1 MSGQMTRKRSAS
13 GPISS
18 RQLHQC
24 CGQPCSSTTGGPS
37 PATAQWTR
45 RPPTNGLMCSTPS
58 TSGYIQPVC
67 FPLAQGPK
75 REDDMNDVELS
86 AGTIRYRDTGDGPPI
101 VFVHGLLVDGTLWR
115 KVVPSLEGRYR
126 CIVPD
131 WPLGS
136 HTVPMK
142 PSAELTP
149 PAIAR
154 LFAEFLEKLDLR
166 DVTLVANDTGGA
178 LTQILMASGQTDR
191 IARVVLTPCDAFDNF
206 LPPMFR
212 PLQWLARVP
221 GAVYPVVQ
229 SLRAPALR
237 RLPLAFGWLTKRR
250 VPNEVT
256 AGWLRRGQTDKGIRR
271 DIARLLR
278 GIDSR
283 YTLEAAE
290 KLSGFDR
297 PVLIAWAPEDR
308 FFPREHADRLASI
321 LPDARIEEVPDS
333 YTFVSEDQPEL
344 VARLVGEFAAA
355 SLEAWAASTK
365 S

>member
-1 MSGQMTRKRSAS
+1 MKD
-13 GPISS
+13 IE
-18 RQLHQC
+18 L
-24 CGQPCSSTTGGPS
+24 
-37 PATAQWTR
+37 TA
-45 RPPTNGLMCSTPS
+45 G
-58 TSGYIQPVC
+58 
-67 FPLAQGPK
+67 A
-75 REDDMNDVELS
+75 
-86 AGTIRYRDTGDGPPI
+86 IRYRDTGAGPPI

-136 HTVPMK
+136 HTIPMK
-142 PSAELTP
+142 PSADMSP

-154 LFAEFLEKLDLR
+154 MFAEFLDKLDLR

-178 LTQILMASGQTDR
+178 LTQILMASGETDR
-191 IARVVLTPCDAFDNF
+191 IGRVVLTPCDAFENF
-206 LPPMFR
+206 LPPLFR

-221 GAVYPVVQ
+221 GAVNPVVQ
-229 SLRAPALR
+229 SLRVPALR
-237 RLPLAFGWLTKRR
+237 RLPFAFGWLTKRR

-256 AGWLRRGQTDKGIRR
+256 AAWLRPAQTDKGIRR
-271 DIARLLR
+271 DVARLLR

-283 YTLEAAE
+283 FTLEAAE
-290 KLSGFDR
+290 RLRGFDR

-308 FFPREHADRLASI
+308 FFPLAHARKLAEL
-321 LPDARIEEVPDS
+321 LPDARVEEVPDS

-355 SLEAWAASTK
+355 SLKGWAASTT
-365 S
+365 

>member
-1 MSGQMTRKRSAS
+1 MKD
-13 GPISS
+13 I
-18 RQLHQC
+18 
-24 CGQPCSSTTGGPS
+24 
-37 PATAQWTR
+37 
-45 RPPTNGLMCSTPS
+45 
-58 TSGYIQPVC
+58 
-67 FPLAQGPK
+67 
-75 REDDMNDVELS
+75 ELS
-86 AGTIRYRDTGDGPPI
+86 AGTIRYRDTGSGPTL

-115 KVVPSLEGRYR
+115 KVVPSLEGRFR

-142 PSAELTP
+142 PSADLTP
-149 PAIAR
+149 PGIAQ

-178 LTQILMASGQTDR
+178 LTQILMASGRTDR
-191 IARVVLTPCDAFDNF
+191 IGRVVLTPCDAFDNF

-229 SLRAPALR
+229 QLRVPALR

-256 AGWLRRGQTDKGIRR
+256 AAWLRPAQTDKGVRR

-278 GIDSR
+278 GVDSR

>member
-1 MSGQMTRKRSAS
+1 
-13 GPISS
+13 
-18 RQLHQC
+18 
-24 CGQPCSSTTGGPS
+24 
-37 PATAQWTR
+37 
-45 RPPTNGLMCSTPS
+45 
-58 TSGYIQPVC
+58 
-67 FPLAQGPK
+67 
-75 REDDMNDVELS
+75 
-86 AGTIRYRDTGDGPPI
+86 
-101 VFVHGLLVDGTLWR
+101 VHGLLVDGTLWR
-115 KVVPSLEGRYR
+115 KVVPSLEGRFR

-142 PSAELTP
+142 PSADLTP
-149 PAIAR
+149 PGIAR

-178 LTQILMASGQTDR
+178 LTQILMASGRTDR
-191 IARVVLTPCDAFDNF
+191 IGRVVLTPCDAFDNF

-229 SLRAPALR
+229 QLRVPALR

-256 AGWLRRGQTDKGIRR
+256 AAWLRPAQTDKGVRR

-278 GIDSR
+278 GVDSR

>member
-1 MSGQMTRKRSAS
+1 
-13 GPISS
+13 
-18 RQLHQC
+18 
-24 CGQPCSSTTGGPS
+24 
-37 PATAQWTR
+37 
-45 RPPTNGLMCSTPS
+45 
-58 TSGYIQPVC
+58 
-67 FPLAQGPK
+67 
-75 REDDMNDVELS
+75 MNEVELT
-86 AGTIRYRDTGDGPPI
+86 AGGIRYRDTGQGPPI

-136 HTVPMK
+136 HTIPMK
-142 PSAELTP
+142 PSADLSP
-149 PAIAR
+149 PGVAR

-178 LTQILMASGQTDR
+178 LTQILMASGETDR
-191 IARVVLTPCDAFDNF
+191 IGRVVLTPCDSFENF

-212 PLQWLARVP
+212 PLQLVARVP

-250 VPNEVT
+250 VPDEVT
-256 AGWLRRGQTDKGIRR
+256 AAWLRPAQTDKGIRR
-271 DIARLLR
+271 DIARFLG

-283 YTLEAAE
+283 FTMEAAE
-290 KLSGFDR
+290 QLGGFDR

-308 FFPREHADRLASI
+308 FFPLAHARRLAEL
-321 LPDARIEEVPDS
+321 LPDARVEEVPDS

-344 VARLVGEFAAA
+344 VARLVGDFAAA
-355 SLEAWAASTK
+355 SLKGWAASTT
-365 S
+365 

>member
-1 MSGQMTRKRSAS
+1 MKD
-13 GPISS
+13 I
-18 RQLHQC
+18 
-24 CGQPCSSTTGGPS
+24 
-37 PATAQWTR
+37 
-45 RPPTNGLMCSTPS
+45 
-58 TSGYIQPVC
+58 
-67 FPLAQGPK
+67 
-75 REDDMNDVELS
+75 ELS
-86 AGTIRYRDTGDGPPI
+86 AGTIHYRDTGSGPTI

-115 KVVPSLEGRYR
+115 KVVPSLEGRFR

-142 PSAELTP
+142 PSADLTP
-149 PAIAR
+149 PGIAR
-154 LFAEFLEKLDLR
+154 LFAEFLDKLDLR

-191 IARVVLTPCDAFDNF
+191 IGRVVLTPCDAFDNF

-229 SLRAPALR
+229 QLRVPALR

-256 AGWLRRGQTDKGIRR
+256 AAWLRPAQTDRGVRR

-278 GIDSR
+278 GVDSR

-290 KLSGFDR
+290 KLRGFDR

-365 S
+365 P

>member
-1 MSGQMTRKRSAS
+1 
-13 GPISS
+13 
-18 RQLHQC
+18 
-24 CGQPCSSTTGGPS
+24 
-37 PATAQWTR
+37 
-45 RPPTNGLMCSTPS
+45 
-58 TSGYIQPVC
+58 
-67 FPLAQGPK
+67 
-75 REDDMNDVELS
+75 MNDVELT
-86 AGTIRYRDTGDGPPI
+86 AGTIRYRDTGQGPPM

-115 KVVPSLEGRYR
+115 KVVPLLEDRYR

-136 HTVPMK
+136 HTIPMK
-142 PSAELTP
+142 PSADLSP
-149 PAIAR
+149 PGIAA
-154 LFAEFLEKLDLR
+154 LIAEFLDKLDLR

-191 IARVVLTPCDAFDNF
+191 ISRVVLTPCDSFENF

-229 SLRAPALR
+229 SLRVPALR

-250 VPNEVT
+250 VPGDVT
-256 AGWLRRGQTDKGIRR
+256 AAWVRPAQTDKGVRR
-271 DIARLLR
+271 DVARLLA
-278 GIDSR
+278 GIDPR
-283 YTLEAAE
+283 FTIEAAE
-290 KLSGFDR
+290 RLPGFDR

-308 FFPREHADRLASI
+308 FFPLEHARRLAEL
-321 LPDARIEEVPDS
+321 LPDARVEEVPDS

-355 SLEAWAASTK
+355 SLKGWAASTT
-365 S
+365 